1 MVRHGVGHTLDGLQ
15 GLDHVGLTAGA
26 HHALDL
32 HCLFHG
38 NILTFVHRIDFLN
51 VRITLTH
58 HSGSRVAGPAVEFF
72 GVADVEQIQPQSI
85 CHHAEAGQGHG
96 RRPEHG
102 IQLPPQEGN
111 EQTRRQGDAQG
122 VVAEGPEQILAD
134 VSQGGA
140 GEADGGGYVGQAG
153 LHQHHVGG
161 IDGHIGSRPDGDAHV
176 GAGQSGSVVDAVP
189 HHGYLAVSLQVADH
203 RLLAVGKHPRD
214 DVARL
219 DPCLAGDGGGSLW
232 VVTRQHDH
240 PKPQPLHL
248 TDGGGRV
255 LLHGVRHGDH
265 TQKLLVSAEEQGRLT
280 LPRIPLG
287 GGQSGGRNGRIA
299 LDQIAVASS
308 DHTPLHK
315 ALQAPPGQSLE
326 ARHRQSGQPRFT
338 GVLHDGGGQ
347 GMLAHDLQGVDG
359 PQGGGLVPLQ
369 AEVGHT
375 GLALGHG
382 ARLVQHHGIHP
393 PRILQRDGGL
403 EQDAVFRAHAVA
415 HHDGHGGRYP
425 NGKNPIYSMVI
436 DALFKHKIKVNVLEG
451 IYGIGGKEFTP
462 NDAISVYYNMRD
474 NQVSPFSVGIN
485 DDINNNS
492 LTPINIYNESSTDYC
507 IRIYGMGGDGS
518 VSSAKSIIKI
528 MSQNGYAQGYFD
540 YDSKKSGSVTIS
552 HIRSSTQPINKPF
565 NCQNVNVVVCNNSSF
580 LKRLHL
586 TDCLIDGGTLIINCP
601 YTAKELNEVMLNV
614 CKKDVRDK
622 NLKVYIID
630 ADKIALK
637 NNLGNKTNN
646 IMQLALWKSTN
657 LIPYQKAFEQ
667 TCNNIKTLF
676 ARKGEEVVKN
686 NLSALKSVEKSI
698 KLIKNSTLTQTEESI
713 DLPKTE
719 FYEKIFKPISKQQG
733 NTIPVSAFTSD
744 GSMPTDTSKFEKRG
758 IASEIP
764 CWHAESCIQCG
775 RCSIACPHASLRP
788 VIFDKTD
795 KTPNTFTSKKAI
807 LADGEYRMQVEPL
820 DCTGCGVCS
829 QVCPMKGKAITMES
843 SSELKEIELKNQEY
857 AYTLPQRQPF
867 EPNTVKGLQ
876 FSKPYFEYSGAC
888 AGCGETPYIK
898 MLTQLFGDR
907 MLIANATG
915 CSSIYGGTYP
925 SCPYTKDGLNLGP
938 AWANSLFEDNAEF
951 GYGIMLASKEKREN
965 FINTLKQTEFSNS
978 VQPLVNRF
986 LQDTD
991 NHKQNRELL
1000 QQLNLYFATR
1010 GIEDSDKYLYENLG
1024 QLIKPSTW
1032 IIGGDGWAYD
1042 IGFGGLDHVIASG
1055 ENVNILVLDTE
1066 IYSNT
1071 GGQTSKSTPRGA
1083 SAKFN
1088 QTGKTTKKKDLAT
1101 MMMAYK
1107 DVYVAQI
1114 SMGANPDQAI
1124 KAFIEAE
1131 NYNGPSLILAYS
1143 PCVSHG
1149 YDLKYSQTHAFTSVS
1164 SGYNTLFRYNPN
1176 AEPCMQVDSVEPFSD
1191 YNEYVNSEN
1200 RFKVLGM
1207 VNPTMKDV
1215 LLEASKQDALTRR
1228 KNYVNKSKEK

>member
-1 MVRHGVGHTLDGLQ
+1 MNKITIDGNGAMSHIAYLMNDIAFIYPITPSSPMAENCDTFATSGKSNIFGNITKVSQMQSEAGVAGALHGALASGALATTFTSSQ
-15 GLDHVGLTAGA
+15 GLLLMLPNMYKIAGELLPCVIYVSSRSIA
-26 HHALDL
+26 SHALNIFCDHSDIYSCLQTGFNIISCTSVQEANDIAIATQLASMESSTPFICFFDGFRTSHEINTIEQSTKDEIASLINADL
-32 HCLFHG
+32 VTKFKQRALSCYNPHVKGTNQNPDVFFQNRVQSKPYYNNVIKSVQNALAKTGTITNRYYDTIEYYGDKDATDVIVTMGSSVHSIIEAMPYMKG
-38 NILTFVHRIDFLN
+38 QVGVVNIRLL
-51 VRITLTH
+51 
-58 HSGSRVAGPAVEFF
+58 
-72 GVADVEQIQPQSI
+72 QPFD
-85 CHHAEAGQGHG
+85 
-96 RRPEHG
+96 
-102 IQLPPQEGN
+102 
-111 EQTRRQGDAQG
+111 EQTF
-122 VVAEGPEQILAD
+122 I
-134 VSQGGA
+134 
-140 GEADGGGYVGQAG
+140 
-153 LHQHHVGG
+153 
-161 IDGHIGSRPDGDAHV
+161 
-176 GAGQSGSVVDAVP
+176 
-189 HHGYLAVSLQVADH
+189 SL
-203 RLLAVGKHPRD
+203 L
-214 DVARL
+214 
-219 DPCLAGDGGGSLW
+219 
-232 VVTRQHDH
+232 
-240 PKPQPLHL
+240 PKNIKNI
-248 TDGGGRV
+248 TV
-255 LLHGVRHGDH
+255 L
-265 TQKLLVSAEEQGRLT
+265 E
-280 LPRIPLG
+280 
-287 GGQSGGRNGRIA
+287 RN
-299 LDQIAVASS
+299 
-308 DHTPLHK
+308 
-315 ALQAPPGQSLE
+315 
-326 ARHRQSGQPRFT
+326 FT
-338 GVLHDGGGQ
+338 
-347 GMLAHDLQGVDG
+347 
-359 PQGGGLVPLQ
+359 
-369 AEVGHT
+369 
-375 GLALGHG
+375 
-382 ARLVQHHGIHP
+382 
-393 PRILQRDGGL
+393 
-403 EQDAVFRAHAVA
+403 
-415 HHDGHGGRYP
+415 P